1 MIYFVDGDTF
11 SGKTTYLREFIK
23 NHPQKTSRYMT
34 DEEWTE
40 LLAHCASETD
50 SDEHCAELIASQF
63 SEFDIVCI
71 DNMDLLKG
79 RPLTQVI
86 SAKAI
91 LELNQ
96 NRDILIA
103 GIDLRSAIRTM
114 IDAFSN
120 NGITVSFIHFDRSTG
135 SGEKAM
141 SRRSAGRVG
150 ELQKCGEGESV

>member
-11 SGKTTYLREFIK
+11 SGKTTYLWEFIK

-34 DEEWTE
+34 DEEWME
-40 LLAHCASETD
+40 LLAHCANETD
-50 SDEHCAELIASQF
+50 SDERCAELLASQF
-63 SEFDIVCI
+63 SELDIVCI

-96 NRDILIA
+96 HRDILIA
-103 GIDLRSAIRTM
+103 GIDLCSAIKTM
-114 IDAFSN
+114 VDAFSN
-120 NGITVSFIHFDRSTG
+120 NGITVSFILTAQRAAA
-135 SGEKAM
+135 K
-141 SRRSAGRVG
+141 RR
-150 ELQKCGEGESV
+150 